1 MGRESHRLNE
11 NKRQGGRVN
20 LTALPARLNTQTA
33 PLQPLRTAMPSY
45 TAPTKDTQFVLHD
58 VLNIKDAGIPGY
70 DELELDF
77 TGAVLEEA
85 GKIARDVLHPLNVVG
100 DTEGC
105 RLENGVVYTPTGFK
119 AAFEQVKEGGWPG
132 LDMPEQ
138 YGGQNMPYVI
148 GTAVGEFFSG
158 ANQAFTMYQ
167 GLTHGAASAI
177 LAHGTDAQ
185 KDTYL
190 PKMVSCEWTGTMN
203 LTEPH
208 CGTDLGLMRTKAEP
222 QDDGSYKITGQKI
235 FISAGDH
242 DMSDNVI
249 HLVLAKIPGGPEGIK
264 GVSLFIVPKFIVNED
279 GTPGERNGVSVGKIE
294 EKMGIHGNST
304 CVMNYDAATGWLL
317 GDMHKGMRAMFT
329 MMNEAR
335 LGVGMQGLA
344 QAEAAY
350 QNAVE
355 YAKDRLQ
362 GRDVTGAKNPDGP
375 ADPLIVHPDIR
386 RNLMDQKSFA
396 EGARAFIL
404 WGATMIDKAHRSE
417 DKDADGLIS
426 LLTPV
431 IKGFL
436 TDKGY
441 DMTVQAQ
448 QVYGGH
454 GYIEE
459 WGMSQYTRDARIAM
473 IYEGAN
479 GVQAL
484 DLVGRKLAQ
493 DGGKHVMAFF
503 DMVKGFCKENAEISE
518 DYAKDFIE
526 PLKAASKDLQAAG
539 MYFMQNGMK
548 NPNNALAGSTDFM
561 HMFGHVCLGLM
572 WAMMGKAAQK
582 ALDEGAS
589 DAAFYE
595 TKLATGRY
603 YMARQLPATKLHLAR
618 IETGAD
624 TVMALDAAQF

>member
-1 MGRESHRLNE
+1 
-11 NKRQGGRVN
+11 
-20 LTALPARLNTQTA
+20 
-33 PLQPLRTAMPSY
+33 MPSY
-45 TAPTKDTQFVLHD
+45 TAPTKDMQFILHEVLD
-58 VLNIKDAGIPGY
+58 VSGQDVPGY
-70 DELELDF
+70 DEMERDF
-77 TGAVLEEA
+77 TQAVLDEA
-85 GKIARDVLHPLNVVG
+85 GKIASEVLTPLNVVG

-105 RLENGVVYTPTGFK
+105 TMENGVVRTPTGFK
-119 AAFEQVKEGGWPG
+119 EAFEQMKEGGWPG

-148 GTAVGEFFSG
+148 GTAVGEMFSA

-177 LAHGTDAQ
+177 LAHGTEQQ

-190 PKMVSCEWTGTMN
+190 PKMVACDWTGTMN

-235 FISAGDH
+235 FISSGEH
-242 DMSDNVI
+242 DMADNII
-249 HLVLAKIPGGPEGIK
+249 HLVLGKIVGGPEGIK
-264 GVSLFIVPKFIVNED
+264 GVSLFIVPKFLVNDD
-279 GTPGERNGVSVGKIE
+279 GSLGARNGVACGKIE

-304 CVMNYDAATGWLL
+304 CVMNYDEATGYLL
-317 GDMHKGMRAMFT
+317 GDEHKGMRAMFT

-350 QNAVE
+350 QNALF

-362 GRDVTGAKNPDGP
+362 GRDVTGPKNPDGP

-386 RNLMDQKSFA
+386 RNLMEQKSFTEA
-396 EGARAFIL
+396 GRAFLL
-404 WGATMIDKAHRSE
+404 WGSTLIDQAHRAK
-417 DKDADGLIS
+417 DADADGLIS
-426 LLTPV
+426 LMTPV

-459 WGMSQYTRDARIAM
+459 WGMSQFTRDARIAM

-503 DMVKGFCKENAEISE
+503 DLVKTFIKENEGNDALN
-518 DYAKDFIE
+518 ADFLG

-539 MYFMQNGMK
+539 MYFMQEGMK
-548 NPNNALAGSTDFM
+548 NPNNALSGSYDFM
-561 HMFGHVCLGLM
+561 HLFGHVCLGLM
-572 WAMMGKAAQK
+572 WARMAKASLE
-582 ALDEGAS
+582 ALETGTS
-589 DAAFYE
+589 DPDFYE
-595 TKLATGRY
+595 TKLATGRF
-603 YMARQLPATKLHLAR
+603 YMARQLPMTATHLAR
-618 IETGAD
+618 IQTGGE
-624 TVMALDAAQF
+624 TVMALDAANF

>member
-1 MGRESHRLNE
+1 
-11 NKRQGGRVN
+11 
-20 LTALPARLNTQTA
+20 
-33 PLQPLRTAMPSY
+33 MPSY
-45 TAPTKDTQFVLHD
+45 TAPTKDMQFVLHD
-58 VLNIKDAGIPGY
+58 LLKVTETGIPGY
-70 DELELDF
+70 DELEADF
-77 TGAVLEEA
+77 TSAVLEEA
-85 GKIARDVLHPLNVVG
+85 GKITSEVLAPLNPVG

-105 RLENGVVYTPTGFK
+105 TFENGVVRTPTGFSD
-119 AAFEQVKEGGWPG
+119 AFEQVKAGGWPG
-132 LDMPEQ
+132 LDCDPE
-138 YGGQNMPYVI
+138 YGGQGMPYI
-148 GTAVGEFFSG
+148 LGTAVGEMFSA

-167 GLTHGAASAI
+167 GLTHGAYSAI
-177 LAHGTDAQ
+177 HAHGTDAQ
-185 KDTYL
+185 KAKYL
-190 PKMVSCEWTGTMN
+190 PKMVSCDWTGTMN

-222 QDDGSYKITGQKI
+222 QGDGSYRITGQKI

-242 DMSDNVI
+242 DMAENII

-264 GVSLFIVPKFIVNED
+264 GVSLFIVPKFLVNDD
-279 GTPGERNGVSVGKIE
+279 GSLGERNGVSVGKIE
-294 EKMGIHGNST
+294 EKMGIHGNAT
-304 CVMNYDAATGWLL
+304 CVMNYDGATGYLL
-317 GDMHKGMRAMFT
+317 GTEHKGMRAMFT

-335 LGVGMQGLA
+335 IGVGMQGLA
-344 QAEAAY
+344 QAEIAY
-350 QNAVE
+350 QNALA

-375 ADPLIVHPDIR
+375 ADPIIVHPDIR

-396 EGARAFIL
+396 EGARAFLL
-404 WGATMIDKAHRSE
+404 WGALLIDQSHRS
-417 DKDADGLIS
+417 DDADALGLIS

-436 TDKGY
+436 TDKGLE
-441 DMTVQAQ
+441 MAVQAQ

-459 WGMSQYTRDARIAM
+459 WGMSQYVRDARITQ

-503 DMVKGFCKENAEISE
+503 EMVKAFCKDNAEVE
-518 DYAKDFIE
+518 GMAEFTE
-526 PLKAASKDLQAAG
+526 PLKKASKDLQAAG

-548 NPNNALAGSTDFM
+548 NPNHALAGSYDFM
-561 HMFGHVCLGLM
+561 HLFGHVCLGLM
-572 WAMMGKAAQK
+572 WARMGKAARD
-582 ALDEGAS
+582 ALASGAS
-589 DAAFYE
+589 DVAFYE

-603 YMARQLPATKLHLAR
+603 YMARQLPATALHLSR
-618 IETGAD
+618 IQTGAD
-624 TVMALDAAQF
+624 MVMALTADQF

>member
-1 MGRESHRLNE
+1 
-11 NKRQGGRVN
+11 
-20 LTALPARLNTQTA
+20 
-33 PLQPLRTAMPSY
+33 MPTY
-45 TAPTKDTQFVLHD
+45 TAPVKDMQFVLHD
-58 VLNIKDAGIPGY
+58 MLKVSSSDIPGY
-70 DELELDF
+70 DELEAEF
-77 TGAVLEEA
+77 TNAVLEEA
-85 GKIARDVLHPLNVVG
+85 GKLTADVLAPLNVVG
-100 DTEGC
+100 DQEGC
-105 RLENGVVYTPTGFK
+105 RLENGIVYTPTGFK
-119 AAFEQVKEGGWPG
+119 AAFEQVKEGGWTG
-132 LDMPEQ
+132 LDMPEE
-138 YGGQNMPYVI
+138 YGGQNMPYLL
-148 GTAVGEFFSG
+148 GTAVGEMFS
-158 ANQAFTMYQ
+158 ASNQAFTMYQ
-167 GLTHGAASAI
+167 GLTHGAAAAI
-177 LAHGTDAQ
+177 LAHGTDEQ
-185 KDTYL
+185 KNKWL

-222 QDDGSYKITGQKI
+222 QDNGTYKISGQKI

-242 DMSDNVI
+242 DMADNIV
-249 HLVLAKIPGGPEGIK
+249 HLVLAKVPGGPEGIK
-264 GVSLFIVPKFIVNED
+264 GVSLFIVPKFLVDDEGNI
-279 GTPGERNGVSVGKIE
+279 GARNGVSVGNIE
-294 EKMGIHGNST
+294 KKMGIHGNST
-304 CVMNYDAATGWLL
+304 CVLNYDEAEGYLI
-317 GDMHKGMRAMFT
+317 GDLNKGMRAMFT

-350 QNAVE
+350 QNALA

-386 RNLMDQKSFA
+386 RSLMDQKSFV

-436 TDKGY
+436 TDEGY
-441 DMTVQAQ
+441 DMTVKAQ

-459 WGMSQYTRDARIAM
+459 WGMSQFTRDARIAM

-484 DLVGRKLAQ
+484 DLVGRKLAV

-503 DMVKGFCKENAEISE
+503 DLVKTFCKENGE
-518 DYAKDFIE
+518 DEALKDFVE

-539 MYFMQNGMK
+539 MYFMQAGMK
-548 NPNNALAGSTDFM
+548 NPNDALSGSNDFM
-561 HMFGHVCLGLM
+561 HLFGHVCLGLM
-572 WAMMGKAAQK
+572 WAQMAKAANA
-582 ALDEGAS
+582 ALASGEG
-589 DAAFYE
+589 DAEFYE

-603 YMARQLPATKLHLAR
+603 YMARRLPATGLHLAR
-618 IETGAD
+618 IQTGGD
-624 TVMALDAAQF
+624 TVMALTADQF

>member
-1 MGRESHRLNE
+1 
-11 NKRQGGRVN
+11 
-20 LTALPARLNTQTA
+20 
-33 PLQPLRTAMPSY
+33 MPIY
-45 TAPTKDTQFVLHD
+45 HAPTKDMQFIMHD
-58 VLNIKDAGIPGY
+58 VLKASEQDIPGY
-70 DELELDF
+70 DELDRDF
-77 TGAVLEEA
+77 TAAVLEES
-85 GKIARDVLHPLNVVG
+85 GKLATEVLTPLNTVG

-105 RLENGVVYTPTGFK
+105 KLENGVVRTPTGFK
-119 AAFEQVKEGGWPG
+119 EAFDQMRDGGWTA
-132 LDMPEQ
+132 LDCDPD
-138 YGGQNMPYVI
+138 YGGQGLPYLMHTAAQEPFVSANM
-148 GTAVGEFFSG
+148 
-158 ANQAFTMYQ
+158 AFNMYQ
-167 GLTHGAASAI
+167 GLTHGAYTAI
-177 LAHGTDAQ
+177 HIHGSEQQ
-185 KDTYL
+185 KKTYL
-190 PKMVSCEWTGTMN
+190 PKMTTCEWTGTMN

-208 CGTDLGLMRTKAEP
+208 CGTDLGLMRTKAVP
-222 QDDGSYKITGQKI
+222 QDDGSYKVSGQKI

-242 DMSDNVI
+242 DMAENII
-249 HLVLAKIPGGPEGIK
+249 HLVLAKIPGGPDGIK
-264 GVSLFIVPKFIVNED
+264 GVSLFIVPKFLVNED
-279 GTPGERNGVSVGKIE
+279 GSLGERNGVSVGKIE

-304 CVMNYDAATGWLL
+304 CVMNYDGATGYLL
-317 GDMHKGMRAMFT
+317 GEEHKGMRAMFT

-344 QAEAAY
+344 QAEIAY
-350 QNAVE
+350 QNALF

-386 RNLMDQKSFA
+386 RSLMDQKSFA

-404 WGATMIDKAHRSE
+404 WGASMIDSAHRKG
-417 DKDADGLIS
+417 DKDADGLVS

-436 TDKGY
+436 TDQGY

-459 WGMSQYTRDARIAM
+459 WGMSQFTRDARIAM

-503 DMVKGFCKENAEISE
+503 EMVKSF
-518 DYAKDFIE
+518 AKDNGGKDEAFDRDFLE
-526 PLKAASKDLQAAG
+526 PLKSASKDLQAAG
-539 MYFMQNGMK
+539 MYFMQQGMK
-548 NPNNALAGSTDFM
+548 NPNNALAGSYDFM
-561 HMFGHVCLGLM
+561 HMFGHVCLGLV
-572 WAMMGKAAQK
+572 WAQMALAARA
-582 ALDEGAS
+582 ALDAGTQ
-589 DAAFYE
+589 DPTFYE

-603 YMARQLPATKLHLAR
+603 YMARRLPATKMHLAR
-618 IETGAD
+618 IESGAD
-624 TVMALDAAQF
+624 PVMTLDAANF

>member
-1 MGRESHRLNE
+1 
-11 NKRQGGRVN
+11 
-20 LTALPARLNTQTA
+20 
-33 PLQPLRTAMPSY
+33 MPTY
-45 TAPTKDTQFVLHD
+45 TAPTKDMAFLMHD
-58 VLNIKDAGIPGY
+58 VLKAHESSIPGY
-70 DELELDF
+70 DELDPSF
-77 TGAVLEEA
+77 TSAVLEEA
-85 GKIARDVLHPLNVVG
+85 GKLASEVLTPLNTVG
-100 DTEGC
+100 DHEGC

-119 AAFEQVKEGGWPG
+119 DAFEQMKEGGWTG
-132 LDMPEQ
+132 LDMPEEF
-138 YGGQNMPYVI
+138 GGQNMPVLL
-148 GTAVGEFFSG
+148 GTAVGEMFSA

-177 LAHGTDAQ
+177 LAHGTEEQ
-185 KDTYL
+185 KATYL

-222 QDDGSYKITGQKI
+222 QDDGSYKVSGQKI

-264 GVSLFIVPKFIVNED
+264 GVSLFIVPKFNVNAD
-279 GTPGERNGVSVGKIE
+279 GSVGSRNGVSVGNIE
-294 EKMGIHGNST
+294 KKMGIHGNST
-304 CVMNYDAATGWLL
+304 CVMNYDDATGYLL

-335 LGVGMQGLA
+335 LGVAMQGMA

-350 QNAVE
+350 QNAVV

-362 GRDVTGAKNPDGP
+362 GRDVTGVKNPDGP

-386 RNLMDQKSFA
+386 RSLMDQKSFV
-396 EGARAFIL
+396 EGGRAFL
-404 WGATMIDKAHRSE
+404 YWGAQMIDAAHRAD
-417 DKDADGLIS
+417 DKDADGLVS

-431 IKGFL
+431 LKGFL
-436 TDKGY
+436 TDQGY
-441 DMTVQAQ
+441 DMTVLAQ
-448 QVYGGH
+448 QIYGGH

-459 WGMSQYTRDARIAM
+459 HGMSQFTRDARIAM

-503 DMVKGFCKENAEISE
+503 DLVKDFCKENSDVEGMKE
-518 DYAKDFIE
+518 FIE
-526 PLKAASKDLQAAG
+526 PLKGASKQLQSAA

-548 NPNNALAGSTDFM
+548 NPNHALAGSYDFM
-561 HMFGHVCLGLM
+561 HLFGHVCLGLM
-572 WAMMGKAAQK
+572 WARMAKAALE
-582 ALDEGAS
+582 ALANGAD

-595 TKLATGRY
+595 TKLTTARY
-603 YMARQLPATKLHLAR
+603 YMARRLPACAMHLAR
-618 IETGAD
+618 IESGAD
-624 TVMALDAAQF
+624 PVMALDAEAF